1 MAESRD
7 NLIDAVL
14 EQYRRFARAMQRASE
29 PFWRELDLTMAQLRT
44 LFTLAHEGSA
54 SIGQVA
60 EAQRVSLPTA
70 SHLVE
75 RLVQAGLATR
85 EEDPADRRR
94 MVVRLTPAGEELV
107 NKIRHGGDRQ
117 LRGWLGHLS
126 YDDIA
131 ALLRGMT
138 ALAVTAERHAPP
150 RDCGEGEGRPPP
162 GPARPLAAAQRT
174 SAETEESED

>member
-7 NLIDAVL
+7 ILIDAVL
-14 EQYRRFARAMQRASE
+14 DQYNRIARAMHRASE
-29 PFWRELDLTMAQLRT
+29 PVWRELELTMAQLRT
-44 LFTLAHEGSA
+44 LFTLAREGPV

-60 EAQRVSLPTA
+60 EAQGVSLPTA

-85 EEDPADRRR
+85 AADPADRRR

-107 NKIRHGGDRQ
+107 DTMRHGRQ
-117 LRGWLGHLS
+117 GLLRSWLSHLGH
-126 YDDIA
+126 DDIV

-138 ALAVTAERHAPP
+138 ALVAAAERDVPP
-150 RDCGEGEGRPPP
+150 RDCGDGGGRPPP
-162 GPARPLAAAQRT
+162 EPAAPLAAAQRT
-174 SAETEESED
+174 AALPDDSED